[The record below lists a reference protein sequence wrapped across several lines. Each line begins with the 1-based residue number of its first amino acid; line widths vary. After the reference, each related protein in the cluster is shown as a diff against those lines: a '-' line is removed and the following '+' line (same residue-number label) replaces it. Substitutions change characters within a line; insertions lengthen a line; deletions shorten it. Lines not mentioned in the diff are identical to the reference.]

1 MDHPAAQPPHDDR
14 DTIPSDRLALVAE
27 LTRLYPTRAA
37 ALAAIAGL
45 RATLTLP
52 KETIHVVSD
61 IHGEHKKLKHVVNNA
76 SGGLRTLVVRT
87 FGDRLG
93 PAEQAR
99 LLNLIYYPRE
109 TYEVLSGL
117 PGGPPRDLVRATIRL
132 EFELLRELART
143 CRLETVERAFPEH
156 FRQLF
161 REVLVAPLLGRGPAF
176 IDTIIDEFAAHGQE
190 LDLLRMSARLIRN
203 LLVSELIVAGDLGD
217 RGPRID
223 RVIEYL
229 MQQPNVSLTWGNHDA
244 AWMAACLGHEACIA
258 TVLRLSLRY
267 RRLSQLEEGYG
278 ITMAPLEKLVRT
290 CYADDPAERFACR
303 GAGLRDPLLM
313 ARMQKAAAVL
323 QFKLE
328 GQLVGRHPEWR
339 LGHRLLLHRIDPAA
353 GTVEIDGRVHPLLD
367 TRLPTVDWRDPY
379 RLSEPER
386 ACMDRLRQSFLA
398 SATMWRQMQFVARR
412 GRMHLRRDHVVIFHG
427 CIPVDEEGGFLPL
440 EVDGEACAGRRL
452 FDALERVVHRA
463 FRERR
468 ADDLD
473 MLWYLWGG
481 PLSPWFGKDRLAT
494 FETYFVADPATHQ
507 ETKNPYFRLIH
518 ERWFCRKVLAEFGL
532 DAPPGLIVNGH
543 VPVRVERGE
552 SPVKTSGDAVTIDG
566 AFSEAYGDRG
576 YTLVLEASRTALALH
591 HHFESIDQAIA
602 EGADIVPTVT
612 DLRTYAEPR
621 LIGDTEQGDE
631 LRRRITMLEE
641 LTAAFHSGAIPERH

>member
-1 MDHPAAQPPHDDR
+1 MTVPA
-14 DTIPSDRLALVAE
+14 DRLALLEE
-27 LTRLYPTRAA
+27 LTLLHPNRAA

-52 KETIHVVSD
+52 KETVHVVSD
-61 IHGEHKKLKHVVNNA
+61 IHGEYKKLKHVVNNG
-76 SGGLRTLVVRT
+76 SGGLRSVVART
-87 FGDRLG
+87 VGDRLD
-93 PAEQAR
+93 QAGQDR

-109 TYEVLSGL
+109 TYEALRGRPGGL
-117 PGGPPRDLVRATIRL
+117 PADLVRTTLRL
-132 EFELLRELART
+132 EFDVLRDLART
-143 CRLETVERAFPEH
+143 CRLETIERLVPGH
-156 FRQLF
+156 VRGLF
-161 REVLVAPLLGRGPAF
+161 REILFAPSLGRGPAF
-176 IDTIIDEFAAHGQE
+176 LDAIIHEFTAHGQE
-190 LDLLRMSARLIRN
+190 LDLLRISARLIRN
-203 LLVSELIVAGDLGD
+203 LAVSELIVAGDLGD

-223 RVIEYL
+223 RVIEHL
-229 MQQPNVSLTWGNHDA
+229 MQQPRVSFTWGNHDA
-244 AWMAACLGHEACIA
+244 SWMAACLGHEASIA
-258 TVLRLSLRY
+258 TVLRISLRY

-278 ITMAPLEKLVRT
+278 ITLAPLERLVRT

-303 GAGLRDPLLM
+303 GDGLRDPLLM

-328 GQLVGRHPEWR
+328 GQLVRRHPAWG
-339 LGHRLLLHRIDPAA
+339 LGHRDLLGRVDPAA

-367 TRLPTVDWRDPY
+367 TLLPTVDWRDPC

-386 ACMDRLRQSFLA
+386 TCLDRLRQSFLS
-398 SATMWRQMQFVARR
+398 SAAMWRQMRFVAGH

-427 CIPVDEEGGFLPL
+427 CIPVDDAGSFLPFV
-440 EVDGEACAGRRL
+440 VDGEACTGRRL

-463 FRERR
+463 FRDRR
-468 ADDLD
+468 PDDLD

-494 FETYFVADPATHQ
+494 FETYFVADPAAHA

-518 ERWFCRKVLAEFGL
+518 ERWFCRKVLAEFGVE
-532 DAPPGLIVNGH
+532 APPGLIVNGH

-552 SPVKTSGDAVTIDG
+552 SPLKASGDAVTIDG

-576 YTLVLEASRTALALH
+576 YTLVLEASRTTLALH
-591 HHFESIDQAIA
+591 HHFESVDQAIA

-612 DLRTYAEPR
+612 PLRTYPEPR
-621 LIGDTEQGDE
+621 RIGDTEQGDE
-631 LRRRITMLEE
+631 LRRRIAMLEE
-641 LTAAFHSGAIPERH
+641 LTAAFRSGAIPERD

>member
-1 MDHPAAQPPHDDR
+1 MHHPPVPPHDDR
-14 DTIPSDRLALVAE
+14 AAIPAARLAALAE
-27 LTRLYPTRAA
+27 LTRLYPDRAA

-45 RATLTLP
+45 RASLTLP

-61 IHGEHKKLKHVVNNA
+61 IHGEDKKLRHIVNNA
-76 SGGLRTLVVRT
+76 SGSLRTLVERT
-87 FGDRLG
+87 FGDRL
-93 PAEQAR
+93 AAADQSR

-109 TYEVLSGL
+109 TYEVLRER
-117 PGGPPRDLVRATIRL
+117 PGGLPRDLLRTTIRQ

-143 CRLETVERAFPEH
+143 CRLETIERVFPAD
-156 FRQLF
+156 FRALF
-161 REVLVAPLLGRGPAF
+161 REILFAPLLGRGPAF
-176 IDTIIDEFAAHGQE
+176 LDAIIDEFATHGQE
-190 LDLLRMSARLIRN
+190 LDLLRMTARMIRN

-223 RVIEYL
+223 RVIEHL
-229 MQQPNVSLTWGNHDA
+229 MQQPVVSFTWGNHDA
-244 AWMAACLGHEACIA
+244 SWMGACLGQEACIA
-258 TVLRLSLRY
+258 TVLRFSLRY

-278 ITMAPLEKLVRT
+278 ITMAPLEKLVRG
-290 CYADDPAERFACR
+290 CYADDPAERFPCR
-303 GAGLRDPLLM
+303 GDGLRDPLLM

-328 GQLVGRHPEWR
+328 GQLIRRHPEWR
-339 LGHRLLLHRIDPAA
+339 LEHRALLQRIDPAA

-367 TRLPTVDWRDPY
+367 TRFPTIDWRDPY
-379 RLSEPER
+379 RLSEAER
-386 ACMDRLRQSFLA
+386 ACMDRLRQSFVS
-398 SATMWRQMQFVARR
+398 SATMWRQMQFVASR

-427 CIPVDEEGGFLPL
+427 CIPVDDEGRFLPL
-440 EVDGEACAGRRL
+440 VVDGTERSGRAL

-463 FRERR
+463 FREHRP
-468 ADDLD
+468 DDLD

-494 FETYFVADPATHQ
+494 FENAFVADAATHV

-552 SPVKTSGDAVTIDG
+552 SPLKASGDAVTIDG
-566 AFSEAYGDRG
+566 AFSAAYGDRG

-591 HHFESIDQAIA
+591 HHFESIDEAIA
-602 EGADIVPTVT
+602 AGADIVPTVT
-612 DLRTYAEPR
+612 DLRTYPEPR
-621 LIGDTEQGDE
+621 RIGDTEQGDE
-631 LRRRITMLEE
+631 IRRRIAVIEE
-641 LTAAFHSGAIPERH
+641 LTAAFHSGAIPERA